1 MTSSNDDGQSNGNFE
16 GYVFK
21 SCLDAAV
28 VVDEKFYGLT
38 SSNHKPLP
46 DVVSMQG
53 RFLRPRPETPTF
65 DPEYYPDFARKLAFL
80 LDGVPFRQKVRRR
93 KYGEE
98 IVEEW
103 IEGHTPI
110 EIREKWISEQEKKM
124 KQHDAILENP
134 TPPTPEDERRAKEER
149 MAAER
154 DKARLV
160 WEKYK
165 AIKKQKKR
173 KAAELSSSS
182 TQTLPNPRKRQ
193 MPS

>member
-1 MTSSNDDGQSNGNFE
+1 MTSSNDDGQSNGKFE

-21 SCLDAAV
+21 SWLDAAV
-28 VVDEKFYGLT
+28 VVDERFYG
-38 SSNHKPLP
+38 PLP
-46 DVVSMQG
+46 DVVSTQG

-65 DPEYYPDFARKLAFL
+65 DPEYDPDFAHKLAFL

-110 EIREKWISEQEKKM
+110 EIREKWISEQEEKM
-124 KQHDAILENP
+124 RQHDAILENP

-154 DKARLV
+154 DKARLA

>member
-1 MTSSNDDGQSNGNFE
+1 MTSSNDDGQSNGKFE

-21 SCLDAAV
+21 SWLDTAV
-28 VVDEKFYGLT
+28 VVDEKFYGL
-38 SSNHKPLP
+38 
-46 DVVSMQG
+46 
-53 RFLRPRPETPTF
+53 
-65 DPEYYPDFARKLAFL
+65 AFL
-80 LDGVPFRQKVRRR
+80 LNGVPFRQKVRRR

-98 IVEEW
+98 IVEGW

-110 EIREKWISEQEKKM
+110 EIREKWISEQEEKM
-124 KQHDAILENP
+124 RLHGAILENP

-154 DKARLV
+154 DKARLA

>member
-1 MTSSNDDGQSNGNFE
+1 MTSSNDDGQSNGKFE

-21 SCLDAAV
+21 SWLDTAV
-28 VVDEKFYGLT
+28 VVDEKFYGMLYPRKGASLDLGLKHPHSIRNT
-38 SSNHKPLP
+38 TQTLLVSSHSYST
-46 DVVSMQG
+46 V
-53 RFLRPRPETPTF
+53 
-65 DPEYYPDFARKLAFL
+65 YPFVKRC
-80 LDGVPFRQKVRRR
+80 GVAK
-93 KYGEE
+93 
-98 IVEEW
+98 
-103 IEGHTPI
+103 
-110 EIREKWISEQEKKM
+110 IREKWISEQEEKM
-124 KQHDAILENP
+124 RLHGAILENP

-154 DKARLV
+154 DKARLA